1 MDKTLF
7 LVQLLPLEEDLVV
20 EEMVQAQVRQTLLVK
35 MVALV
40 AVVALLNQTVEVLEF
55 RVKETM
61 VLLET

>member
-1 MDKTLF
+1 
-7 LVQLLPLEEDLVV
+7 VV